1 MINYE
6 KKGDVTVIWDKDHEC
21 LSRQQLEQLQ
31 LERLKWSVHRV
42 YTKVPHYRAKF
53 DRLGITPEK
62 VKSLKD
68 LQYLPFTTKDDL
80 RDNYPFG
87 LFTVPNKELV
97 RVHASSGTTGRP
109 VVVGYTQNDLN
120 TWTDLTARMVTLAGV
135 TSDDVAQIAFN
146 YGLFTGGFGLH
157 YGLERAGA
165 LVVPVSGGNT
175 ERQLMLMQDFGTTTL
190 ISTPSYALYIAE
202 VAESKGIKLS
212 NLKLRLGLF
221 GGEPWTEEMRSEI
234 ESRLNIIAT
243 DNYGLSEVMGPGVAG
258 ECVHRCGHHIAE
270 DHFIVETIDPDTGE
284 VLKPGEE
291 GELVFT
297 SLTKEAFPVI
307 RFRTKDISRV
317 NQEQCA
323 CGRTTARMRKVT
335 GRTDDMLIIRG
346 VNVFPSQIESVL
358 IAIEGIGPH
367 YQINVYRK
375 DYLDELEV
383 VVELISPDVLEPYC
397 RLEELEDNIK
407 HKLYSVLSIN
417 AKIKIVQPGTLERTT
432 GKSKRVFDYR

>member
-1 MINYE
+1 
-6 KKGDVTVIWDKDHEC
+6 VIWDKAKEC
-21 LSRQQLEQLQ
+21 LARPKLEKLQ
-31 LERLKWSVHRV
+31 LERLKWTVERV
-42 YTKVPHYRAKF
+42 YAKVPHYRAKF
-53 DRLGITPEK
+53 DRLGIKPEHI
-62 VKSLKD
+62 KSLKD
-68 LQYLPFTTKDDL
+68 LRHLPFTTKDDL

-87 LFTVPNKELV
+87 LFTVPTKDLV

-109 VVVGYTQNDLN
+109 VVVGYTQKDLN

-135 TSDDVAQIAFN
+135 TADDVAQIAFN

-202 VAESKGIKLS
+202 VAEKMGIKLS
-212 NLKLRLGLF
+212 SLKLRLGLF
-221 GGEPWTEEMRSEI
+221 GGEPWTEEMRQEI

-258 ECVHRCGHHIAE
+258 ECIYRCGHHIAE

-284 VLKPGEE
+284 VLEPGAE

-307 RFRTKDISRV
+307 RFRTKDISQI
-317 NQEQCA
+317 NLEPCA

-383 VVELISPDVLEPYC
+383 VVELVSPDVLEPYSK
-397 RLEELEDNIK
+397 LEELEENIK

-417 AKIKIVQPGTLERTT
+417 ARVKIVQPGTLERTT
-432 GKSKRVFDYR
+432 GKAKRVFDYRKQ

>member
-1 MINYE
+1 M
-6 KKGDVTVIWDKDHEC
+6 IWDKEHEC
-21 LSRQQLEQLQ
+21 ISRSKLEQIQ
-31 LERLKWSVHRV
+31 LDRLKWTVQRI

-53 DRLGITPEK
+53 EQRGVIPESVKTLG
-62 VKSLKD
+62 D
-68 LQYLPFTTKDDL
+68 LRKLPFTTKDDL

-87 LFTVPNKELV
+87 LFTVPNRDLV

-120 TWTDLTARMVTLAGV
+120 TWTDLTARMVSLAGV
-135 TSDDVAQIAFN
+135 TADDVAQIAFN

-157 YGLERAGA
+157 YGLEKAGA

-175 ERQLMLMQDFGTTTL
+175 ERQLMLMQDFGTTAL

-202 VAESKGIKLS
+202 VAENMGIKLS
-212 NLKLRLGLF
+212 SLKLRLGLF
-221 GGEPWTEEMRSEI
+221 GGEPWTEEMRKEI
-234 ESRLNIIAT
+234 ETRLNIIAT
-243 DNYGLSEVMGPGVAG
+243 DNYGLSEVMGPGVSG
-258 ECVHRCGHHIAE
+258 ECFFRNGHHIAE
-270 DHFIVETIDPDTGE
+270 DHFIVETIDPETGE
-284 VLKPGEE
+284 VLEPGEE

-307 RFRTKDISRV
+307 RFRTKDISRIT
-317 NQEQCA
+317 QDKCA
-323 CGRTTARMRKVT
+323 CGRTTARMRKIT

-358 IAIEGIGPH
+358 MGIEGIGPY

-375 DYLDELEV
+375 DYLDQLEV
-383 VVELISPDVLEPYC
+383 VVELISPDVLEPYS
-397 RLEELEDNIK
+397 RLEELEGTIQ

-417 AKIKIVQPGTLERTT
+417 ARIKIVQPGTLERTT
-432 GKSKRVFDYR
+432 GKAKRVFDHRQ

>member
-1 MINYE
+1 
-6 KKGDVTVIWDKDHEC
+6 VIWDKEHEC
-21 LSRQQLEQLQ
+21 ISRHELERLQ
-31 LERLKWSVHRV
+31 LERLKRTVQRV
-42 YTKVPHYRAKF
+42 YSKVPHYRDKF
-53 DRLGITPEK
+53 DQYGLKPDDI
-62 VKSLKD
+62 KSLED
-68 LQYLPFTTKDDL
+68 LQRLPFTTKDDL

-87 LFTVPNKELV
+87 LFTVSNKELV

-109 VVVGYTQNDLN
+109 VVVGYTQNDMN
-120 TWTDLTARMVTLAGV
+120 TWTDLTARMVTMAGV
-135 TSDDVAQIAFN
+135 TSDDVAQVAFN

-165 LVVPVSGGNT
+165 LVVPASGGNT

-202 VAESKGIKLS
+202 VAEKMGIKLS
-212 NLKLRLGLF
+212 SLKLRLGLF
-221 GGEPWTEEMRSEI
+221 GGEPWTDEMRNEI
-234 ESRLNIIAT
+234 ENRLNIVAT

-258 ECVHRCGHHIAE
+258 ECIHRCGHHIAE
-270 DHFIVETIDPDTGE
+270 DHFIIETINPETGE
-284 VLKPGEE
+284 VLPPGEE

-307 RFRTKDISRV
+307 RFRTKDISRI
-317 NQEQCA
+317 NQEQCQ

-358 IAIEGIGPH
+358 ITIDGIGPH

-383 VVELISPDVLEPYC
+383 VVELVSPEVLEPYSK
-397 RLEELEDNIK
+397 LEELEANIR

-417 AKIKIVQPGTLERTT
+417 ARIKIVQPGTLERTT
-432 GKSKRVFDYR
+432 GKSKRVFDFRQ

>member
-1 MINYE
+1 M
-6 KKGDVTVIWDKDHEC
+6 IWDKEHEC
-21 LSRQQLEQLQ
+21 LSRSKLEELQ
-31 LERLKWSVHRV
+31 LERLKWTVQRV
-42 YTKVPHYRAKF
+42 YNKVPHYRAKF
-53 DRLGITPEK
+53 DKSGIKPED
-62 VKSLKD
+62 VRSLQD
-68 LQYLPFTTKDDL
+68 LARLPFTTKDDL

-109 VVVGYTQNDLN
+109 VVVGYTRNDLN

-135 TSDDVAQIAFN
+135 TPDDVAQIAFN

-202 VAESKGIKLS
+202 VAEKTGIDIPSLR
-212 NLKLRLGLF
+212 LRLGLF
-221 GGEPWTEEMRSEI
+221 GGEPWTEEMRQEI
-234 ESRLNIIAT
+234 EKRLHISAT
-243 DNYGLSEVMGPGVAG
+243 DNYGMSEVIGPGVAG
-258 ECVHRCGHHIAE
+258 ECSYKRGHHIAE
-270 DHFIVETIDPDTGE
+270 DHFIVETIDPYTGE
-284 VLKPGEE
+284 ILEPGEE

-307 RFRTKDISRV
+307 RFRTKDISRI
-317 NQEQCA
+317 NQEKCE

-358 IAIEGIGPH
+358 IGIEGIGPF

-375 DYLDELEV
+375 GYLDDLEV
-383 VVELISPDVLEPYC
+383 VVELVSPDVLEPYSK
-397 RLEELEDNIK
+397 LEELEASIR
-407 HKLYSVLSIN
+407 HKLHSVLSIN
-417 AKIKIVQPGTLERTT
+417 VKVKIVQPGTLERTT
-432 GKSKRVFDYR
+432 GKAKRVFDYRNQA

>member
-1 MINYE
+1 L
-6 KKGDVTVIWDKDHEC
+6 IWDKEHEC
-21 LSRQQLEQLQ
+21 ISRSKLEQIQ
-31 LERLKWSVHRV
+31 LDRLKWTVQRI

-53 DRLGITPEK
+53 EQRGVIPESVKTLG
-62 VKSLKD
+62 D
-68 LQYLPFTTKDDL
+68 LRKLPFTTKDDL

-87 LFTVPNKELV
+87 LFTVPNRDLV

-120 TWTDLTARMVTLAGV
+120 TWTDLTARMVSLAGV
-135 TSDDVAQIAFN
+135 TADDVAQIAFN

-157 YGLERAGA
+157 YGLEKAGA

-175 ERQLMLMQDFGTTTL
+175 ERQLMLMQDFGTTAL

-202 VAESKGIKLS
+202 VAENMGIKLS
-212 NLKLRLGLF
+212 SLKLRLGLF
-221 GGEPWTEEMRSEI
+221 GGEPWTEEMRKEI
-234 ESRLNIIAT
+234 ETRLNIIAT
-243 DNYGLSEVMGPGVAG
+243 DNYGLSEVMGPGVSG
-258 ECVHRCGHHIAE
+258 ECFFRNGHHIAE
-270 DHFIVETIDPDTGE
+270 DHFIVETIDPETGE
-284 VLKPGEE
+284 VLEPGEE

-307 RFRTKDISRV
+307 RFRTKDISRIT
-317 NQEQCA
+317 QDKCA
-323 CGRTTARMRKVT
+323 CGRTTARMRKIT

-358 IAIEGIGPH
+358 MGIEGIGPY

-375 DYLDELEV
+375 DYLDQLEV
-383 VVELISPDVLEPYC
+383 VVELISPDVLEPYS
-397 RLEELEDNIK
+397 RLEELEGTIQ

-417 AKIKIVQPGTLERTT
+417 ARIKIVQPGTLERTT
-432 GKSKRVFDYR
+432 GKAKRVFDHRQ

>member
-1 MINYE
+1 M
-6 KKGDVTVIWDKDHEC
+6 IWDKEHEC
-21 LSRQQLEQLQ
+21 MSRSKLEELQ
-31 LERLKWSVHRV
+31 LERLKWTVQRV

-53 DRLGITPEK
+53 DKLGIKPEDI
-62 VKSLKD
+62 KSLKD
-68 LQYLPFTTKDDL
+68 LQRLPFTTKDDL

-87 LFTVPNKELV
+87 LFTVPSKELV

-109 VVVGYTQNDLN
+109 VVVGYTRNDLN

-157 YGLERAGA
+157 YGLERVGA

-175 ERQLMLMQDFGTTTL
+175 ERQLMLMQDFGTTAL

-202 VAESKGIKLS
+202 VAEKMGIDIS
-212 NLKLRLGLF
+212 TLRLRVGLF
-221 GGEPWTEEMRSEI
+221 GGEPWTEEMRKEI
-234 ESRLNIIAT
+234 EARLHIKAT

-270 DHFIVETIDPDTGE
+270 DHFIVETIDPETGE
-284 VLKPGEE
+284 VLEPGEE

-307 RFRTKDISRV
+307 RFRTKDISRI
-317 NQEQCA
+317 NQDKCV
-323 CGRTTARMRKVT
+323 CGRTTARMKKVT

-358 IAIEGIGPH
+358 IDIEGIGPH

-375 DYLDELEV
+375 NYLDELEV
-383 VVELISPDVLEPYC
+383 VVELTSGEMLEPYFK
-397 RLEELEDNIK
+397 LEELEETIR
-407 HKLYSVLSIN
+407 HKLYNVLSIN
-417 AKIKIVQPGTLERTT
+417 ARVRIVQPGTLERTT
-432 GKSKRVFDYR
+432 GKAKRVFDYRKQATT